1 MSDEERWFAREYFP
15 TLIDEAESS
24 PSDALNHIAEVA
36 TVITMTKFRRIVDF
50 STPQVKAD
58 LLMIILRCLP
68 TEVYSDFAPLQ
79 AVTNPTVT

>member
-1 MSDEERWFAREYFP
+1 MSDEERWFAHEYFP
-15 TLIDEAESS
+15 TLINEAESS
-24 PSDALNHIAEVA
+24 AEDALTHIAEVA
-36 TVITMTKFRRIVDF
+36 TVLSPTVLRRIVNF